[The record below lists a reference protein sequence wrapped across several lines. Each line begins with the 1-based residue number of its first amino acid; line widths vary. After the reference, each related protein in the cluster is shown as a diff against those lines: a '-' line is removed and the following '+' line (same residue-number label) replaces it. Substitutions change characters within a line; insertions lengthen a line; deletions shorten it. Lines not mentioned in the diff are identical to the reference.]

1 MNEALE
7 GGRWNVS
14 GLHVSRAVI
23 SARETLRVSRRRRR
37 SSSNRCPAL
46 RAIDKIDYRISRVGP
61 DRLEGYD
68 WEEVALQSATTA
80 VAIISP
86 APTPAVT
93 MAVYSDTCSPNQ

>member
-14 GLHVSRAVI
+14 GLHVARAVI
-23 SARETLRVSRRRRR
+23 SACETLRVSRRR

-46 RAIDKIDYRISRVGP
+46 RAIDKINYRISRVGP
-61 DRLEGYD
+61 DTLEGYD